1 MGLLRSAFLAGSQS
15 RWLRER
21 AVKLRFVRRAVSR
34 FMPGEE
40 VESALDAARAL
51 QGAGIGAVLTYLGE
65 NLRSPQEAE
74 QVARHYLDVLARA
87 QRAGLDV
94 EISVK
99 LTQLGLD
106 LDRAACET
114 RLLSLVERA
123 GAAGTSVWIDMESSA
138 YTDAT
143 LDIYR
148 GARSRR
154 PNVGV
159 CVQAYL
165 RRTERDVQS
174 LIPLGA
180 GVRLVKGAYREPADK
195 AFPRKRDVD
204 ASYFALAK
212 RLLGPGARRT
222 GVRAIFG
229 THDASLIRR
238 IEATAGEAGLRPRE
252 VEFQMLY
259 GIQREEQARL
269 AAAGHPVRV
278 LISYGDAWF
287 PWYMRRLAER
297 PANVLFVLK
306 NVFAG

>member
-40 VESALDAARAL
+40 VEAALDAARAL

-114 RLLSLVERA
+114 RLLSLIERA
-123 GAAGTSVWIDMESSA
+123 GAAGTSVWIDMESST

-148 GARSRR
+148 GARSRLS
-154 PNVGV
+154 NVGL
-159 CVQAYL
+159 CVQSYL

-180 GVRLVKGAYREPADK
+180 G
-195 AFPRKRDVD
+195 
-204 ASYFALAK
+204 
-212 RLLGPGARRT
+212 
-222 GVRAIFG
+222 
-229 THDASLIRR
+229 
-238 IEATAGEAGLRPRE
+238 
-252 VEFQMLY
+252 
-259 GIQREEQARL
+259 
-269 AAAGHPVRV
+269 
-278 LISYGDAWF
+278 
-287 PWYMRRLAER
+287 
-297 PANVLFVLK
+297 
-306 NVFAG
+306 